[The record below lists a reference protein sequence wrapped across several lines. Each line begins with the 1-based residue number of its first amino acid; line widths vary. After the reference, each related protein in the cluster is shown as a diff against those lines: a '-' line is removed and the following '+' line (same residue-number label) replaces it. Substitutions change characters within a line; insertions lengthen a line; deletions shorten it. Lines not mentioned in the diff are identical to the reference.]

1 MDEEDRIKI
10 ALYEAGLG
18 GARGRAIFL
27 RLHLTVGDQNP
38 QVGAMM
44 MEEVL
49 PRMPKDDRQLIQFVL
64 AELERARNVTY

>member
-1 MDEEDRIKI
+1 
-10 ALYEAGLG
+10 
-18 GARGRAIFL
+18 
-27 RLHLTVGDQNP
+27 LHLTVGDQNP

-49 PRMPKDDRQLIQFVL
+49 PRMSKDDRQLIQFLL

>member
-1 MDEEDRIKI
+1 
-10 ALYEAGLG
+10 
-18 GARGRAIFL
+18 
-27 RLHLTVGDQNP
+27 
-38 QVGAMM
+38 MM